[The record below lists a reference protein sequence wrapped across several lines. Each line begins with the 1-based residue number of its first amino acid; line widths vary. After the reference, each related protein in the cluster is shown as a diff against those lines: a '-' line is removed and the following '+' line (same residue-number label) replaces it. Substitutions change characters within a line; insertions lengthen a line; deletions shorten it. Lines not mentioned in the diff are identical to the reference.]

1 MCSEGCGSCP
11 VCLSVCLQAILAV
24 CTITS
29 KTKDTIVLSVKFV
42 AMLKGQCKVR
52 AFFTYL
58 GKDGHF
64 VLPCFVYFLL
74 HVYLCVTHI
83 DCQLDFHES
92 WIATSD

>member
-1 MCSEGCGSCP
+1 MCSEGYGSCP

-58 GKDGHF
+58 ARMAILCCHVSYTF
-64 VLPCFVYFLL
+64 CYTFTYVLRTL
-74 HVYLCVTHI
+74 TA
-83 DCQLDFHES
+83 S
-92 WIATSD
+92 